1 MKWSHSMKYA
11 IVHKQSERVR
21 VQSNMPII
29 SCDNYYYIDG
39 EVLDKLKY
47 YITTLKAP

>member
-11 IVHKQSERVR
+11 IIHKQSERVR

-39 EVLDKLKY
+39 EALHKLEY
-47 YITTLKAP
+47 YITTREAP